1 MAAITAS
8 TVNELRQKTNA
19 GMMDCKKALT
29 ETNGDMEAAIDI
41 LRKKGIA
48 SSAKRADREA
58 KEGTV
63 QAVLNADS
71 TVGSLVEINCETD
84 FVGKN
89 DSFRGFVDVV
99 ATHIVDAGPADADL
113 AAALTQPVP
122 ASNGLSLQDVIKE
135 KGGIV
140 GENIVLRRFRRFAAP
155 ANGSLASYIHLGG
168 KVGVLLEATAGKAE
182 TLASDTFK
190 TLLKDVNLHIAASSP
205 LSVGRDSVD
214 PELAAKERAI
224 YADSDRLKGK
234 PPAAMEGILNGM
246 MAKYFSQICLLEQ
259 GFVKDPDKTIAQL
272 VEETGKALGDTITIT
287 RFVRFALGEELKA

>member
-1 MAAITAS
+1 MAEITAT
-8 TVNELRQKTNA
+8 TVNELRRKTNA

-29 ETNGDMEAAIDI
+29 EAAGDMEAAIDI

-48 SSAKRADREA
+48 SSSKRADREA

-63 QAVLNADS
+63 QAMLNADC
-71 TVGSLVEINCETD
+71 TAGALVEVNCETD

-89 DSFRGFVDVV
+89 ESFRSFVDTV
-99 ATHIVDAGPADADL
+99 AQQIIAAAPADADL
-113 AAALTQPVP
+113 AGALAQNV
-122 ASNGLSLQDVIKE
+122 ASANLSLDEVIKA
-135 KGGIV
+135 KGGVV

-182 TLASDTFK
+182 TLASDIFK
-190 TLLKDVNLHIAASSP
+190 TLLKDINLHIAASSP
-205 LSVGRDSVD
+205 VCVGRDAID
-214 PELAAKERAI
+214 PVLVAKERAI

-234 PPAAMEGILNGM
+234 PPAALEGILNGM
-246 MAKYFSQICLLEQ
+246 IAKFFSQVCLLEQ

-272 VEETGKALGDTITIT
+272 VEETGKALGDTITVT
-287 RFVRFALGEELKA
+287 RFVRFALGEELPE

>member
-63 QAVLNADS
+63 QAMLNADG
-71 TVGSLVEINCETD
+71 TAGSLVEVNCETD

-89 DSFRGFVDVV
+89 ENFRGFVDVV
-99 ATHIVDAGPADADL
+99 AKQIIDGAPEDGDL
-113 AAALTQPVP
+113 PGALAQKVGAT
-122 ASNGLSLQDVIKE
+122 GLSLEETIKE

-155 ANGSLASYIHLGG
+155 ANGAIASYIHLGG

-182 TLASDTFK
+182 TLASETFK
-190 TLLKDVNLHIAASSP
+190 TLLKDINLHIAASSP
-205 LSVGRDSVD
+205 AAVGRESVD
-214 PELAAKERAI
+214 PELVAKERAI

-234 PPAAMEGILNGM
+234 PAAAMEGILNGM
-246 MAKYFSQICLLEQ
+246 IAKFYSQICLLEQ

-272 VEETGKALGDTITIT
+272 VEETGKSLGDTITIT

>member
-63 QAVLNADS
+63 QAILNEDS
-71 TVGSLVEINCETD
+71 TVGALVEVNCETD

-89 DSFRGFVDVV
+89 EGFRSFVDVV
-99 ATHIVDAGPADADL
+99 AKHLVDAGPAEAGL
-113 AAALTQPVP
+113 AAALAQPVP

-140 GENIVLRRFRRFAAP
+140 GENIVLRRFCRFAAP
-155 ANGSLASYIHLGG
+155 AHGTIASYIHLGG
-168 KVGVLLEATAGKAE
+168 KVGVLLEATAGKAG

-190 TLLKDVNLHIAASSP
+190 TLLKDINLHIAASSP
-205 LSVGRDSVD
+205 VSVGRESVD

-246 MAKYFSQICLLEQ
+246 MAKFFSQICLLEQ

-272 VEETGKALGDTITIT
+272 VEETGKALGDTITLT
-287 RFVRFALGEELKA
+287 RFTRFALGEELKA

>member
-63 QAVLNADS
+63 QALLNADS
-71 TVGSLVEINCETD
+71 TVGALVEVNCETD

-89 DSFRGFVDVV
+89 EGFRSFVDVV
-99 ATHIVDAGPADADL
+99 AAQIVSEGPADGDL
-113 AAALTQPVP
+113 PGALAQKVP
-122 ASNGLSLQDVIKE
+122 ASANLSLEEVIKE

-140 GENIVLRRFRRFAAP
+140 GEKIVLRRFRRFAAP
-155 ANGSLASYIHLGG
+155 AHGSLASYIHLGG
-168 KVGVLLEATAGKAE
+168 KVGVLLEATATKAE
-182 TLASDTFK
+182 TLASETFK

-205 LSVGRDSVD
+205 LAIGRDAVD

-246 MAKYFSQICLLEQ
+246 MAKYFSQVCLLEQ
-259 GFVKDPDKTIAQL
+259 GFVKDPDKTIQQL
-272 VEETGKALGDTITIT
+272 IEETGKALGDTITLT
-287 RFVRFALGEELKA
+287 RFTRFALGEELKA

>member
-1 MAAITAS
+1 
-8 TVNELRQKTNA
+8 
-19 GMMDCKKALT
+19 MMDCKKALT

>member
-29 ETNGDMEAAIDI
+29 ETNGDMEAAVDI

-63 QAVLNADS
+63 QAILNSDS
-71 TVGSLVEINCETD
+71 TVGSLVEVNCETD

-99 ATHIVDAGPADADL
+99 ATHIVEAGPADGDL
-113 AAALTQPVP
+113 AAALAQPVP
-122 ASNGLSLQDVIKE
+122 ASKGLSLQDVIKE

-214 PELAAKERAI
+214 PALAAKERAI

-246 MAKYFSQICLLEQ
+246 MAKYFSQVCLLEQ

>member
-63 QAVLNADS
+63 QAMLNADS
-71 TVGSLVEINCETD
+71 TVGSLVEVNCETD

-89 DSFRGFVDVV
+89 ENFRGFVDVV

-113 AAALTQPVP
+113 AAALAQPVP

-155 ANGSLASYIHLGG
+155 ANGQLASYIHLGG

-182 TLASDTFK
+182 TLASDAFK

>member
-1 MAAITAS
+1 MAEITAT
-8 TVNELRQKTNA
+8 TVNELRRKTNA

-29 ETNGDMEAAIDI
+29 EAAGDMEAAIDI

-48 SSAKRADREA
+48 SSSKRADREA

-63 QAVLNADS
+63 QAMLNADC
-71 TVGSLVEINCETD
+71 TAGALVEVNCETD

-89 DSFRGFVDVV
+89 ESFRSFVDTV
-99 ATHIVDAGPADADL
+99 AQQITAAAPADADL
-113 AAALTQPVP
+113 AGALAQNV
-122 ASNGLSLQDVIKE
+122 ASANLSLDEVIKA
-135 KGGIV
+135 KGGVV

-182 TLASDTFK
+182 TLASDIFK
-190 TLLKDVNLHIAASSP
+190 TLLKDINLHIAASSP
-205 LSVGRDSVD
+205 VCVGRDAID
-214 PELAAKERAI
+214 PVLVAKERAI

-234 PPAAMEGILNGM
+234 PPAALEGILNGM
-246 MAKYFSQICLLEQ
+246 IAKFFSQVCLLEQ

-272 VEETGKALGDTITIT
+272 VEETGKALGDTITVT
-287 RFVRFALGEELKA
+287 RFVRFALGEELPE

>member
-58 KEGTV
+58 REGTV
-63 QAVLNADS
+63 QAMLNGDC
-71 TVGSLVEINCETD
+71 TVGSLVEVNCETD

-182 TLASDTFK
+182 TLTSDTFK

>member
-58 KEGTV
+58 REGTV
-63 QAVLNADS
+63 QAMLNADS
-71 TVGSLVEINCETD
+71 TVGSLVEVNCETD

-99 ATHIVDAGPADADL
+99 AQHIVDAGPADGDL
-113 AAALTQPVP
+113 AEALAQPVP

-214 PELAAKERAI
+214 PGLAAKERAI

-246 MAKYFSQICLLEQ
+246 MAKYFSQVCLLEQ